1 MRKVSGTNLCD
12 VIVDLGK
19 TPESPSTAFI
29 HQRIHFDPR
38 AVMAQTF
45 ATSMLVS
52 PGMAEMTSSYIAD
65 KACSLAAELYERFDR
80 RNWLIIMPSLT
91 ELQFLAEGEGGK
103 EDGTA
108 VS

>member
-1 MRKVSGTNLCD
+1 MKKVSGTSLCD

-19 TPESPSTAFI
+19 TPESASTAFI

-65 KACSLAAELYERFDR
+65 KACSLAAELYERFAR
-80 RNWLIIMPSLT
+80 RDWLVRMPSLT
-91 ELQFLAEGEGGK
+91 ELQFMAEGEGGK